1 MVDFLDQGAN
11 DANVQAEQAL
21 APAVEDVLVLTML
34 TLIVQNGSFGVHSQ
48 LKKNKLTEK
57 QSAVC
62 DIQVNLRYLPG
73 IYRIH
78 HVKIR

>member
-48 LKKNKLTEK
+48 LKKK
-57 QSAVC
+57 
-62 DIQVNLRYLPG
+62 
-73 IYRIH
+73 
-78 HVKIR
+78 